1 MPRCAALIL
10 LFAAA
15 CLTGS
20 AQSVPFIDQPLVPTA
35 IKDGGPGFTLTVN
48 GGGFVAQSVVLWNGS
63 PVATTYVSSR
73 KLTAQI
79 PASKI
84 ASPETAVIS
93 VSSGAKLVSS
103 GVFLQVEATR
113 PAVAFTA
120 SSVSAVD
127 PQQLALFV
135 FDRQIRKSLR
145 LLLPKKVRNPVA
157 RNPKQPACHIID
169 RLQQA
174 IGFHQLKEDLLEK
187 IFHVRLIGHPL
198 ADEIPQPW
206 PFFRDHFGDPP
217 VLLDHRKHAHWL
229 IHPSIPDDGQQPQI

>member
-127 PQQLALFV
+127 PQHLARFPAERDV
-135 FDRQIRKSLR
+135 DRIERQRMTQR
-145 LLLPKKVRNPVA
+145 DQRAGLLGGENSRELGGDECIALGQR
-157 RNPKQPACHIID
+157 
-169 RLQQA
+169 
-174 IGFHQLKEDLLEK
+174 GF
-187 IFHVRLIGHPL
+187 
-198 ADEIPQPW
+198 A
-206 PFFRDHFGDPP
+206 
-217 VLLDHRKHAHWL
+217 
-229 IHPSIPDDGQQPQI
+229 